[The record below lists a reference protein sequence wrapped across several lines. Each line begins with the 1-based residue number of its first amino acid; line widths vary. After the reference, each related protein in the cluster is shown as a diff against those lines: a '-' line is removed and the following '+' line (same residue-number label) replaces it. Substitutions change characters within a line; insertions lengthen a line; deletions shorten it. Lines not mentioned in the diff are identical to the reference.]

1 MNRENIDN
9 KYKWDLSLIYKNEE
23 ELNKDIN
30 KLNNM
35 VEEFKH
41 FENHVMDSSKT
52 LYESNKLYNDIA
64 RLSNKIYNYAY
75 LKYDEDMGVSKNKI
89 LLGKLEKLISE
100 ISTKISFYIPEV
112 LSYDYTLVKKYI
124 DENKLL
130 EESRFSFESLF
141 RVKEHI
147 LDKDKENML
156 SSLEEVFNIPS
167 NTFDM
172 IDNVDIKLD
181 SIIKDGEVEIVNS
194 ARIPGERAKVALKT
208 ASNKASSSPSSEA

>member
-124 DENKLL
+124 DENKNGIGWYL
-130 EESRFSFESLF
+130 SFKTPDDCCKQNLNNCNNKS
-141 RVKEHI
+141 
-147 LDKDKENML
+147 
-156 SSLEEVFNIPS
+156 
-167 NTFDM
+167 
-172 IDNVDIKLD
+172 IDEKC
-181 SIIKDGEVEIVNS
+181 EC
-194 ARIPGERAKVALKT
+194 ERKK
-208 ASNKASSSPSSEA
+208 